1 MAFHDQ
7 INRLYNGQKVPQDRV
22 VSEQCEAGEFYLT
35 QGKVFAFRIS
45 FMEESIRGT
54 RFLGPL
60 DSDLWR
66 SYDFENRICA
76 SITEAR
82 GFKHMPFYPLESDGL
97 EVQLGGFWRL
107 M

>member
-45 FMEESIRGT
+45 FMKESIRGT

-66 SYDFENRICA
+66 SYDFENRMCA
-76 SITEAR
+76 SITEAQ
-82 GFKHMPFYPLESDGL
+82 GFICHFIHWNQTGSKSNLEDYGD
-97 EVQLGGFWRL
+97 
-107 M
+107 